1 MEFISTQM
9 GAAMKASTKM
19 TDPMDKEH
27 KQPPMEE
34 SYMMANGPW
43 ANSSLDLE
51 TIYIPKVFY
60 ESFFPPLA
68 IIKVVSF

>member
-9 GAAMKASTKM
+9 GAAMKASTKT

-27 KQPPMEE
+27 KQPPMEK

-43 ANSSLDLE
+43 ANLSLELE
-51 TIYIPKVFY
+51 TILYSERLLFT
-60 ESFFPPLA
+60 SLFFFFLL
-68 IIKVVSF
+68 